1 MKLVA
6 SKLLLSNEVANNNND
21 EAVQNISLFGMR
33 DLEFE
38 MNTKDNTRK

>member
-6 SKLLLSNEVANNNND
+6 SKLLLSNEVANNNN